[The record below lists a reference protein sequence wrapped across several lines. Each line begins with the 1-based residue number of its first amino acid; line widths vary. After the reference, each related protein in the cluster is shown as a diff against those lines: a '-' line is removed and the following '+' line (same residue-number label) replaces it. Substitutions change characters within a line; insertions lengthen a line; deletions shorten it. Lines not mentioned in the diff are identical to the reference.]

1 MKEFLTTKE
10 VAELLGVSLPSII
23 NWANAGKLKVFR
35 TPGGHRRIRYP
46 DVVLFSQ
53 RYGYP
58 LGKEVHVSETASTS
72 VLLID
77 SDQEYRDTL
86 KEFLEES
93 SSVEVLAC
101 GNLFKGGVEFER
113 WSPRVVVIDS
123 QLLASDPHSLEEF
136 MRSDL
141 TGQQRRHLCQF
152 FSLTS
157 LPTRRLRHQNAI
169 NESVLVTLC
178 RTSPIQEIVGQI
190 LNVFSRAAK

>member
-10 VAELLGVSLPSII
+10 VAELLGVSLPSVI
-23 NWANAGKLKVFR
+23 NWANAGKLSAFR

-46 DVVLFSQ
+46 DLVLFSQ

-58 LGKEVHVSETASTS
+58 FEEEVVSNDTVSNT

-93 SSVEVLAC
+93 SNVEVLAC
-101 GNLFKGGVEFER
+101 GDLFLGGVHYER

-123 QLLASDPHSLEEF
+123 QLLASAPHSLDELIHQ
-136 MRSDL
+136 DL
-141 TGQQRRHLCQF
+141 NGRRKQLCQF

-157 LPTRRLRHQNAI
+157 LPTRRMRHQNAI
-169 NESVLVTLC
+169 NESVLATLC

-190 LNVFSRAAK
+190 IDVFDQAAK

>member
-1 MKEFLTTKE
+1 MKEFLTTKQ
-10 VAELLGVSLPSII
+10 VAELLGVSLPSVI
-23 NWANAGKLKVFR
+23 NWANAGKLSAFR

-46 DVVLFSQ
+46 DLVSFSQ
-53 RYGYP
+53 RFGYP
-58 LGKEVHVSETASTS
+58 LEHDGAETETVSDA

-93 SSVEVLAC
+93 SNVEVFAC
-101 GNLFKGGVEFER
+101 GDLFHGGVHYER

-123 QLLASDPHSLEEF
+123 HLLAASPHSLEEL
-136 MRSDL
+136 MNQDAN
-141 TGQQRRHLCQF
+141 GQRRQLCQF

-157 LPTRRLRHQNAI
+157 LPTRRVRHQNAI

-178 RTSPIQEIVGQI
+178 RASPIQEIVGQI
-190 LNVFSRAAK
+190 VEVFNQAAK